1 MFVIGNINQCYN
13 AAGAARTNNFFNLK
27 LKSERGKSM
36 KKYTKLMGILLALVM
51 LVALMPMTALA
62 DNTPPDPAPDGSGTV
77 VLPSPPI
84 TNLPTDKAKVE
95 VEKIAHGLDETKKY
109 TFNFEYYQVE
119 DEHGTKP
126 IEGGVNGKFSIIVEW
141 NGNYKE
147 HSGSFTINDL
157 PKNIWLAIEEI
168 DPVIPEGY
176 RLFAPDMVTVYTES
190 SDNPRDIYNIY
201 EERNDCDV
209 VISKAVEGNNANVND
224 EFEFEVTFYPNIANP
239 SPNPSQ
245 PPIAY
250 SANAAAPV
258 RALFGYAQPKIYKT
272 LANGDTQNFT
282 DEEIARNFPIDNN
295 RKVTGHFTLKHG
307 ESLTI
312 LNAAAKNRPIT
323 VKELDSKGY
332 LTTVNGITGTQ
343 WKLDEPDTD
352 TIKVDFINTKE
363 SLPLSESL
371 SVEKRWSDGNENH
384 MRDSVTVQLYR
395 NGEPYSLTMFGRVV
409 DDGRVELSAAN
420 RWQHTWSGLDTGY
433 NWTVAELN
441 VPKGYVST
449 VNYYGGSAIITN
461 TAASAGL
468 PQTGDAQMPYI
479 GAGLV
484 LAAMAI
490 VVIIAGKKRN

>member
-1 MFVIGNINQCYN
+1 
-13 AAGAARTNNFFNLK
+13 
-27 LKSERGKSM
+27 M

-62 DNTPPDPAPDGSGTV
+62 VDQTYPPNPNP
-77 VLPSPPI
+77 
-84 TNLPTDKAKVE
+84 PTDKTKVE
-95 VEKIAHGLDETKKY
+95 VEKIARGLDETKEYK
-109 TFNFEYYQVE
+109 FNFKYYQVE

-126 IEGGVNGKFSIIVEW
+126 IEGGANGNFSIIVKW
-141 NGNYKE
+141 NDNYNE
-147 HSGSFTINDL
+147 HSGSFTIENLD
-157 PKNIWLAIEEI
+157 PNIWLAIEEI

-190 SDNPRDIYNIY
+190 SDNKRDIYNIY
-201 EERNDCDV
+201 EERNNDCDV
-209 VISKAVEGNNANVND
+209 VISKAVEGNNANAND
-224 EFEFEVTFYPNIANP
+224 EFEFEATFTLNYDVVD
-239 SPNPSQ
+239 PNPSE

-258 RALFGYAQPKIYKT
+258 RAPGAGNDIGIYKKFADGSTHEIGLHELTCGGYEGYDGLKEAT
-272 LANGDTQNFT
+272 LS
-282 DEEIARNFPIDNN
+282 
-295 RKVTGHFTLKHG
+295 FTLKHG
-307 ESLTI
+307 ESLSI
-312 LNAAAKNRPIT
+312 IGLAAKNRPIT

-332 LTTVNGITGTQ
+332 LTTVNGIIGTQ
-343 WKLDEPDTD
+343 WKEEEPVAD

-371 SVEKRWSDGNENH
+371 SVEKRWSDGNEKH
-384 MRDSVTVQLYR
+384 MRESVTVQLYR
-395 NGEPYSLTMFGRVV
+395 NGEPYSLTMFGRVI
-409 DDGRVELSAAN
+409 DDGRAELNASN
-420 RWQHTWSGLDTGY
+420 GWQHTWRGLDTGY
-433 NWTVAELN
+433 KWTVAELN

-468 PQTGDAQMPYI
+468 PQTGDAQTPYI

>member
-1 MFVIGNINQCYN
+1 
-13 AAGAARTNNFFNLK
+13 
-27 LKSERGKSM
+27 M

-62 DNTPPDPAPDGSGTV
+62 VDQTYPPNPNP
-77 VLPSPPI
+77 
-84 TNLPTDKAKVE
+84 PTDKTKVE
-95 VEKIAHGLDETKKY
+95 VEKIARGLDETKEYK
-109 TFNFEYYQVE
+109 FNFKYYQVE

-126 IEGGVNGKFSIIVEW
+126 IEGGANGNFSIIVKW
-141 NGNYKE
+141 NDNYNE
-147 HSGSFTINDL
+147 HSGSFTIENLD
-157 PKNIWLAIEEI
+157 PNIWLAIEEI

-190 SDNPRDIYNIY
+190 SDNKRDIYNIY
-201 EERNDCDV
+201 EEERNNDCDV
-209 VISKAVEGNNANVND
+209 VISKAVEGNNANAND
-224 EFEFEVTFYPNIANP
+224 EFEFEATFTLNYDVVD
-239 SPNPSQ
+239 PNPSE

-258 RALFGYAQPKIYKT
+258 RAPGAGNDIGIYKKFADGSTHEFRPDDLTYEGKKAT
-272 LANGDTQNFT
+272 L
-282 DEEIARNFPIDNN
+282 R
-295 RKVTGHFTLKHG
+295 FTLKHG
-307 ESLTI
+307 ESLSI
-312 LNAAAKNRPIT
+312 IGLAAKNRPIT

-332 LTTVNGITGTQ
+332 LTTVNGIIGTQ
-343 WKLDEPDTD
+343 WKEEEPVAD
-352 TIKVDFINTKE
+352 TIRVNFINTKG

-371 SVEKRWSDGNENH
+371 SVEKRWSDGNDKH
-384 MRDSVTVQLYR
+384 MRESVTVQLYR
-395 NGEPYSLTMFGRVV
+395 NGEPYSFTMFGRVI
-409 DDGRVELSAAN
+409 DDGRAELNASN
-420 RWQHTWSGLDTGY
+420 GWQHTWSGLDTGY
-433 NWTVAELN
+433 KWTVAELN

-468 PQTGDAQMPYI
+468 PQTGDAQTPYI

>member
-1 MFVIGNINQCYN
+1 
-13 AAGAARTNNFFNLK
+13 
-27 LKSERGKSM
+27 M

-62 DNTPPDPAPDGSGTV
+62 VNQTYPPNPNP
-77 VLPSPPI
+77 
-84 TNLPTDKAKVE
+84 PTDKTKVE
-95 VEKIAHGLDETKKY
+95 VEKIARGLDKTKEYK
-109 TFNFEYYQVE
+109 FNFKYYQVE

-126 IEGGVNGKFSIIVEW
+126 IEGGANGNFSIIVKW
-141 NGNYKE
+141 NDNYNE
-147 HSGSFTINDL
+147 HSGSFTIENLD
-157 PKNIWLAIEEI
+157 PNIWLAIEEI

-190 SDNPRDIYNIY
+190 SDNKRDIYNIY
-201 EERNDCDV
+201 EERNNDCDV
-209 VISKAVEGNNANVND
+209 VISKAVEGNDANVND
-224 EFEFEVTFYPNIANP
+224 EFEFEVTFYMPKEEYER
-239 SPNPSQ
+239 
-245 PPIAY
+245 PIAY

-258 RALFGYAQPKIYKT
+258 RAPGAGNDIGIYKKFADGSTHEIGLHELTCGGYEGYDGLKEAT
-272 LANGDTQNFT
+272 LS
-282 DEEIARNFPIDNN
+282 
-295 RKVTGHFTLKHG
+295 FTLKHG
-307 ESLTI
+307 ESLSI
-312 LNAAAKNRPIT
+312 IGLAAKNRPIT

-332 LTTVNGITGTQ
+332 LTTVNGIIGTQ
-343 WKLDEPDTD
+343 WKEEEPVAD

-371 SVEKRWSDGNENH
+371 SVEKRWSDGNEKH
-384 MRDSVTVQLYR
+384 MRESVTVQLYR
-395 NGEPYSLTMFGRVV
+395 NGEPYSFTMFGRVV

-433 NWTVAELN
+433 KWTVAELN

-468 PQTGDAQMPYI
+468 PQTGDAQTPYI

>member
-1 MFVIGNINQCYN
+1 
-13 AAGAARTNNFFNLK
+13 
-27 LKSERGKSM
+27 M

-51 LVALMPMTALA
+51 LIALVPMTAMA
-62 DNTPPDPAPDGSGTV
+62 DDPTYPPNTDA
-77 VLPSPPI
+77 
-84 TNLPTDKAKVE
+84 PTDKVSVVVIKRAE
-95 VEKIAHGLDETKKY
+95 GLDETKEY
-109 TFNFEYYQVE
+109 TFNFKYYQIE
-119 DEHGTKP
+119 NPLKDNAGFKP
-126 IEGGVNGKFSIIVEW
+126 IENGVKGEFSITAKWDGIE
-141 NGNYKE
+141 GI
-147 HSGSFTINDL
+147 HLGSYTIENL
-157 PKNIWLAIEEI
+157 PQYTWIAIEEI
-168 DPVIPEGY
+168 DPIIPEGY
-176 RLFAPDMVTVYTES
+176 RLSAPDIETIYTEPYAS
-190 SDNPRDIYNIY
+190 ETRYIDNNYKMRK
-201 EERNDCDV
+201 DCDI
-209 VISKAVEGNNANVND
+209 VISKTVEGSGANAND
-224 EFEFEVTFYPNIANP
+224 EFEFEITFYMPKEEYE
-239 SPNPSQ
+239 
-245 PPIAY
+245 PPVVY
-250 SANAAAPV
+250 SMDAAAQVNVPPAIGAAV
-258 RALFGYAQPKIYKT
+258 PGIYKI
-272 LANGDTQNFT
+272 LADGSIYDFERE
-282 DEEIARNFPIDNN
+282 DYDAFPVDGED
-295 RKVTGHFTLKHG
+295 KVTGRFKLKHG

-332 LTTVNGITGTQ
+332 LTTVNGIIGTQ
-343 WKLDEPDTD
+343 WKEEEPVAD
-352 TIKVDFINTKE
+352 TIRVNFINTKE

-371 SVEKRWSDGNENH
+371 SVEKRWSDGNDKH
-384 MRDSVTVQLYR
+384 MRESVTVQLYR

-468 PQTGDAQMPYI
+468 PQTGDAQTPYI

>member
-1 MFVIGNINQCYN
+1 
-13 AAGAARTNNFFNLK
+13 
-27 LKSERGKSM
+27 M

-51 LVALMPMTALA
+51 LVALIPMTALA

-84 TNLPTDKAKVE
+84 TNLPTDKTKVE
-95 VEKIAHGLDETKKY
+95 VEKIARGLDETKEYK
-109 TFNFEYYQVE
+109 FNFKYYQVE

-126 IEGGVNGKFSIIVEW
+126 IEGGANGNFSIIVEW
-141 NGNYKE
+141 SDNHNG
-147 HSGSFTINDL
+147 HFGIFTINDL

-176 RLFAPDMVTVYTES
+176 RLLAPDVVTMYTES
-190 SDNPRDIYNIY
+190 SDNKRDIYNIY
-201 EERNDCDV
+201 EKRNNDCDV
-209 VISKAVEGNNANVND
+209 VISKAVEGNDANAND
-224 EFEFEVTFYPNIANP
+224 EFKFEVTFYMPKGEYE
-239 SPNPSQ
+239 

-258 RALFGYAQPKIYKT
+258 RAPGAGNDIGIYKRF
-272 LANGDTQNFT
+272 ANGDTYAFGPGELT
-282 DEEIARNFPIDNN
+282 YEDNVSYEGL
-295 RKVTGHFTLKHG
+295 KKATLHFTLKHG
-307 ESLTI
+307 ESLSI
-312 LNAAAKNRPIT
+312 IGLAIKNRPIT
-323 VKELDSKGY
+323 VNELDSKGY
-332 LTTVNGITGTQ
+332 LTTVNGIIGTQ
-343 WKLDEPDTD
+343 WKEVEPVAD
-352 TIKVDFINTKE
+352 TIRVNFINTKD

-371 SVEKRWSDGNENH
+371 SVEKRWSDGNDKH
-384 MRDSVTVQLYR
+384 MRESVTVQLYR
-395 NGEPYSLTMFGRVV
+395 NGEPYSFTMFGRVI

-433 NWTVAELN
+433 KWTVAELN

>member
-1 MFVIGNINQCYN
+1 MGCTTDLEYVKIFIIGNINQCYN
-13 AAGAARTNNFFNLK
+13 AAEAARTNNFFNLK
-27 LKSERGKSM
+27 LKSERGKFM
-36 KKYTKLMGILLALVM
+36 KKYAKFAGILLALVM
-51 LVALMPMTALA
+51 LVALIPMTALA
-62 DNTPPDPAPDGSGTV
+62 DDPGHE
-77 VLPSPPI
+77 PSSDPS
-84 TNLPTDKAKVE
+84 TTPTDNVSVVVIKRAY
-95 VEKIAHGLDETKKY
+95 GLDETKKY

-126 IEGGVNGKFSIIVEW
+126 IEGGVNGKFSITVEW
-141 NGNYKE
+141 DGNEGY
-147 HSGSFTINDL
+147 HLGSHTIEKL
-157 PKNIWLAIEEI
+157 KPNIWIAIEEI
-168 DPVIPEGY
+168 NPVIPEGY
-176 RLFAPDMVTVYTES
+176 RLVFTSGILTVNTDPYAS
-190 SDNPRDIYNIY
+190 GNHFY
-201 EERNDCDV
+201 ENAYKKRNECDV
-209 VISKAVEGNNANVND
+209 VISKAVEGSGANAND
-224 EFEFEVTFYPNIANP
+224 EFEFEITFYLPKEE
-239 SPNPSQ
+239 Q
-245 PPIAY
+245 EPPDM
-250 SANAAAPV
+250 SSMNNAAPMNVPPAIGKAYP
-258 RALFGYAQPKIYKT
+258 RIYKT
-272 LANGDTQNFT
+272 LADGSIYDFE
-282 DEEIARNFPIDNN
+282 DEDYDAFPVDG
-295 RKVTGHFTLKHG
+295 RDKVTGRFKLKHG
-307 ESLTI
+307 ESLSI
-312 LNAAAKNRPIT
+312 LNAAAKYKPIK

-343 WKLDEPDTD
+343 WKEEEPVAD
-352 TIKVDFINTKE
+352 TIRVNFINTKD

-433 NWTVAELN
+433 KWTVAELN

-468 PQTGDAQMPYI
+468 PQTGDAQTPYI

>member
-1 MFVIGNINQCYN
+1 
-13 AAGAARTNNFFNLK
+13 
-27 LKSERGKSM
+27 M

-62 DNTPPDPAPDGSGTV
+62 DEPSPTPTPDGSGTIV
-77 VLPSPPI
+77 GPVPYPPNTDPS
-84 TNLPTDKAKVE
+84 TDKTKVE
-95 VEKIAHGLDETKKY
+95 VEKIAHGLDENKEY
-109 TFNFEYYQVE
+109 TFNFKYYQIE
-119 DEHGTKP
+119 DENGTKP
-126 IEGGVNGKFSIIVEW
+126 IEGGVNGKFSIIVKW
-141 NGNYKE
+141 NDNYKE
-147 HSGSFTINDL
+147 HSGSYTIENLDR
-157 PKNIWLAIEEI
+157 NIWLAIEEI

-201 EERNDCDV
+201 EERKDCDV
-209 VISKAVEGNNANVND
+209 VISKAVEGYNANAND
-224 EFEFEVTFYPNIANP
+224 EFEFEVTFYMPKEGYK
-239 SPNPSQ
+239 

-258 RALFGYAQPKIYKT
+258 RAPGAGNDIGIYKKF
-272 LANGDTQNFT
+272 ANGNTYEFGPDDLTYGDYEGYEGCKEAT
-282 DEEIARNFPIDNN
+282 LR
-295 RKVTGHFTLKHG
+295 FTLKHG
-307 ESLTI
+307 ESLSI
-312 LNAAAKNRPIT
+312 IGLAVKNRPIT

-332 LTTVNGITGTQ
+332 LTTVNGMIGTQ
-343 WKLDEPDTD
+343 WKEEEPVAD
-352 TIKVDFINTKE
+352 TIRVNFINTKD

-371 SVEKRWSDGNENH
+371 SVEKRWSDGNEKH
-384 MRDSVTVQLYR
+384 MRENVTVQLYR
-395 NGEPYSLTMFGRVV
+395 NGEPYSFTMFGRVI

-420 RWQHTWSGLDTGY
+420 GWQHTWRGLDTGY
-433 NWTVAELN
+433 KWTVAELN

-461 TAASAGL
+461 TAVSAGL

>member
-1 MFVIGNINQCYN
+1 MGCTTGLEYVKIFVIGNINQCYN

-36 KKYTKLMGILLALVM
+36 KKYTKFAGILLALVM
-51 LVALMPMTALA
+51 LVALIPMMALA
-62 DNTPPDPAPDGSGTV
+62 DTPTYPPNTDAPGTM
-77 VLPSPPI
+77 
-84 TNLPTDKAKVE
+84 NLVIMKRAS
-95 VEKIAHGLDETKKY
+95 GLDETKEY
-109 TFNFEYYQVE
+109 TFNFKYYQIE
-119 DEHGTKP
+119 DPSVSNWEIKP
-126 IEGGVNGKFSIIVEW
+126 IENDVKGEFFIIVKW
-141 NGNYKE
+141 NNGIHTGEY
-147 HSGSFTINDL
+147 TIENL
-157 PKNIWLAIEEI
+157 PQNIWIAVEEI

-176 RLFAPDMVTVYTES
+176 RLTTKNIEKIYTDPVAGS
-190 SDNPRDIYNIY
+190 PKYIDNNYKKRTECDI
-201 EERNDCDV
+201 
-209 VISKAVEGNNANVND
+209 VISKTVEGSGANAND
-224 EFEFEVTFYPNIANP
+224 EFEFEITFYLPKEE
-239 SPNPSQ
+239 Q
-245 PPIAY
+245 EPPDM
-250 SANAAAPV
+250 SSVNNAAPMNVPPAIGKAYP
-258 RALFGYAQPKIYKT
+258 RIYKT
-272 LANGDTQNFT
+272 LADGSIYDFE
-282 DEEIARNFPIDNN
+282 DEDYDAFPVDG
-295 RKVTGHFTLKHG
+295 RDKVTGRFKLKHG

-312 LNAAAKNRPIT
+312 LNAAAKYKPIK

-332 LTTVNGITGTQ
+332 LTTVNGIMGTQ
-343 WKLDEPDTD
+343 WEEEEPVAD
-352 TIKVDFINTKE
+352 TIRVNFINTKE

-371 SVEKRWSDGNENH
+371 SVEKRWSDGNDKH

-420 RWQHTWSGLDTGY
+420 RWQHTWSGLDAGY
-433 NWTVAELN
+433 KWTVAELN

-461 TAASAGL
+461 TAVSAGL

>member
-1 MFVIGNINQCYN
+1 MGCTTGLEYVKIFVIGNINQCYN
-13 AAGAARTNNFFNLK
+13 VAEAARTNNFFNLK

-36 KKYTKLMGILLALVM
+36 KKHTKLMGILLALVM
-51 LVALMPMTALA
+51 LVALIPMTALA
-62 DNTPPDPAPDGSGTV
+62 DDPGPE
-77 VLPSPPI
+77 PSSDPS
-84 TNLPTDKAKVE
+84 TTPTDNVSVVVIKRAY
-95 VEKIAHGLDETKKY
+95 GLDKTKKY

-141 NGNYKE
+141 DGNEGY
-147 HSGSFTINDL
+147 HLGSHTIEKL
-157 PKNIWLAIEEI
+157 KPNIWIAIEEI

-176 RLFAPDMVTVYTES
+176 RLSAPDIETIYTEPYAS
-190 SDNPRDIYNIY
+190 EKRFIDNNYKKRTECDI
-201 EERNDCDV
+201 
-209 VISKAVEGNNANVND
+209 VISKAVEGNNANAND
-224 EFEFEVTFYPNIANP
+224 EFEFEITFYLPKEE
-239 SPNPSQ
+239 Q
-245 PPIAY
+245 EPPDM
-250 SANAAAPV
+250 SSMNNAAPLNVPPAIGKAYP
-258 RALFGYAQPKIYKT
+258 RIYKT
-272 LANGDTQNFT
+272 LADGRIYDFE
-282 DEEIARNFPIDNN
+282 DEDYDAFPVDG
-295 RKVTGHFTLKHG
+295 RDKVTGRFKLKHG

-312 LNAAAKNRPIT
+312 LNAAAKYKPIK

-332 LTTVNGITGTQ
+332 LTTVNGIIGTQ
-343 WKLDEPDTD
+343 WELEEPVAD
-352 TIKVDFINTKE
+352 TIRVNFINTKE

-371 SVEKRWSDGNENH
+371 SVEKRWSDGNDKH
-384 MRDSVTVQLYR
+384 MRESVTVQLYR

-433 NWTVAELN
+433 KWTVAELN

-468 PQTGDAQMPYI
+468 PQTGDAQTPYI

>member
-1 MFVIGNINQCYN
+1 
-13 AAGAARTNNFFNLK
+13 
-27 LKSERGKSM
+27 M

-62 DNTPPDPAPDGSGTV
+62 VNQTYPPNSNP
-77 VLPSPPI
+77 
-84 TNLPTDKAKVE
+84 PTDKTNVK
-95 VEKIAHGLDETKKY
+95 VEKIARGLDETKEYK
-109 TFNFEYYQVE
+109 FNFEYYQIE
-119 DEHGTKP
+119 DPWVNNGEIKP
-126 IEGGVNGKFSIIVEW
+126 IENGVNGNFSIIVKW
-141 NGNYKE
+141 NDNYNE

-157 PKNIWLAIEEI
+157 PQNIWLAIEEI

-176 RLFAPDMVTVYTES
+176 RLKAPDVVTVLTKNS
-190 SDNPRDIYNIY
+190 VNPRDILNIY
-201 EERNDCDV
+201 EEERNNDCDV
-209 VISKAVEGNNANVND
+209 VISKAVEGNDANVND
-224 EFEFEVTFYPNIANP
+224 EFEFEVTFYMPKEEYER
-239 SPNPSQ
+239 
-245 PPIAY
+245 PIAY
-250 SANAAAPV
+250 SSANAAAPV
-258 RALFGYAQPKIYKT
+258 RAPGAGNNIGIYKRF
-272 LANGDTQNFT
+272 ANGNTYAFGP
-282 DEEIARNFPIDNN
+282 DELTCGDYERYEGLKKA
-295 RKVTGHFTLKHG
+295 TLYFTLKHG
-307 ESLTI
+307 ESLSI
-312 LNAAAKNRPIT
+312 IGLAIKNRPIT
-323 VKELDSKGY
+323 VNELDSKGY
-332 LTTVNGITGTQ
+332 LTTVNGIIGTQ
-343 WKLDEPDTD
+343 WKEEEPIAD

-371 SVEKRWSDGNENH
+371 SVEKRWSDGNEKH

-395 NGEPYSLTMFGRVV
+395 NGEPYSLTMFGRVI

-468 PQTGDAQMPYI
+468 PQTGDAQTPYI

>member
-1 MFVIGNINQCYN
+1 MGCTTGLEYVKIFVIGNINQCYN

-27 LKSERGKSM
+27 LKSERGKFM
-36 KKYTKLMGILLALVM
+36 KKYAKFAGILLALVM
-51 LVALMPMTALA
+51 LVALIPMTALA
-62 DNTPPDPAPDGSGTV
+62 DDPGHE
-77 VLPSPPI
+77 PSSDPS
-84 TNLPTDKAKVE
+84 TTPTDNVSVVVIKRAY
-95 VEKIAHGLDETKKY
+95 GLDETKKY

-126 IEGGVNGKFSIIVEW
+126 IEGGVNGKFSITVEW
-141 NGNYKE
+141 DGNEGY
-147 HSGSFTINDL
+147 HLGSHTIEKL
-157 PKNIWLAIEEI
+157 KPNIWIAVEEI
-168 DPVIPEGY
+168 DPIIPEGY
-176 RLFAPDMVTVYTES
+176 RLSTLDIEKIYTEPYAS
-190 SDNPRDIYNIY
+190 ETRYIDNNYKKRT
-201 EERNDCDV
+201 DCDI
-209 VISKAVEGNNANVND
+209 VISKTVEGSGANAND
-224 EFEFEVTFYPNIANP
+224 EFEFEITFHLPKEE
-239 SPNPSQ
+239 Q
-245 PPIAY
+245 EPPDMSSIN
-250 SANAAAPV
+250 NAAPMNVPPAIGKAYP
-258 RALFGYAQPKIYKT
+258 RIYKT
-272 LANGDTQNFT
+272 LADGSIYVFE
-282 DEEIARNFPIDNN
+282 DEDYDAFPVDGKD
-295 RKVTGHFTLKHG
+295 KVTGRFKLKHG

-312 LNAAAKNRPIT
+312 LNAAAKYRPIT
-323 VKELDSKGY
+323 VNELDSKGY
-332 LTTVNGITGTQ
+332 LTTVNGIIGTQ
-343 WKLDEPDTD
+343 WKEEEPVAD
-352 TIKVDFINTKE
+352 TIRVNFINTKD

-371 SVEKRWSDGNENH
+371 SVEKRWSDGNDKH

-395 NGEPYSLTMFGRVV
+395 NGEPYSLTMFGRVI

-468 PQTGDAQMPYI
+468 PQTGDAQTPYI

>member
-1 MFVIGNINQCYN
+1 
-13 AAGAARTNNFFNLK
+13 
-27 LKSERGKSM
+27 M

-62 DNTPPDPAPDGSGTV
+62 VDQTYPPNPNP
-77 VLPSPPI
+77 
-84 TNLPTDKAKVE
+84 PTDKTKVE
-95 VEKIAHGLDETKKY
+95 VEKIARGLDETKEYK
-109 TFNFEYYQVE
+109 FNFKYYQVE

-126 IEGGVNGKFSIIVEW
+126 IEGGANGNFSIIVKW
-141 NGNYKE
+141 NDNYNE
-147 HSGSFTINDL
+147 HSGSFTIENLD
-157 PKNIWLAIEEI
+157 PNIWLAIEEI

-190 SDNPRDIYNIY
+190 SNNKRDIYNIY
-201 EERNDCDV
+201 EERKDCDV
-209 VISKAVEGNNANVND
+209 VISKAVEGNDANAND
-224 EFEFEVTFYPNIANP
+224 EFEFEATFTLNYDVVD
-239 SPNPSQ
+239 PNPSE

-258 RALFGYAQPKIYKT
+258 RAPGAGNDIGIYKKFADGSTHEFRPDDLTYEGKKAT
-272 LANGDTQNFT
+272 L
-282 DEEIARNFPIDNN
+282 R
-295 RKVTGHFTLKHG
+295 FTLKHG
-307 ESLTI
+307 ESLSI
-312 LNAAAKNRPIT
+312 IGLAAKNRPIT

-332 LTTVNGITGTQ
+332 LTTVNGIIGTQ
-343 WKLDEPDTD
+343 WKEEEPVAD
-352 TIKVDFINTKE
+352 TIRVNFINTKG

-371 SVEKRWSDGNENH
+371 SVEKRWSDGNDKH
-384 MRDSVTVQLYR
+384 MRESVTVQLYR
-395 NGEPYSLTMFGRVV
+395 NGEPYSFTMFGRVI
-409 DDGRVELSAAN
+409 DDGRAELNASN
-420 RWQHTWSGLDTGY
+420 GWQHTWSGLDTGY
-433 NWTVAELN
+433 KWTVAELN

-468 PQTGDAQMPYI
+468 PQTGDAQTPYI